1 MYGAMCMINQQA
13 QQGYELPHQMAHI
26 TILDVRQLF
35 RQLRDAKMQHI
46 TQLQHQIHRLMQQG
60 QG

>member
-1 MYGAMCMINQQA
+1 MINQQA